1 MNQSPMKGWK
11 SYLLWEGIPFWMLF
25 LCFGFISLINWTY
38 ESKLITLNASMPDWV
53 GSHMGLILLGGAL
66 GMVSIASLI
75 LFIVRITRPK
85 SRGHWYMFI
94 SLTIVAILLIFPS
107 LFIVILGPAGITMME
122 AMRQA
127 PPGP

>member
-1 MNQSPMKGWK
+1 MKGWK

>member
-38 ESKLITLNASMPDWV
+38 ESKLITLNARMPDWV

-66 GMVSIASLI
+66 GMSFIASGTLFLI
-75 LFIVRITRPK
+75 RITRPK
-85 SRGHWYMFI
+85 TKSDWYMFI
-94 SLTIVAILLIFPS
+94 ALTLVAIFWIFPS
-107 LFIVILGPAGITMME
+107 LNIIIIGPAGITMME
-122 AMRQA
+122 SLQQV
-127 PPGP
+127 PGK